1 MHITRDTTSV
11 ESYSFSPNKNLAR
24 DFLRDPLFLAVGR
37 VGSTTNNITQNI
49 QWVEERD
56 KEAALFDLLRNT
68 GQTTILL

>member
-1 MHITRDTTSV
+1 MYMHIPHDSTSI
-11 ESYSFSPNKNLAR
+11 SFSPNKNLAR
-24 DFLRDPLFLAVGR
+24 DFLSDPLFLAVGR

-56 KEAALFDLLRNT
+56 KEAALFDLLRNA